1 MLMVMA
7 FVFAD
12 MNETIGFTAWCIE
25 SATHV
30 MTPAT
35 APMII
40 FLVLACTEFITGTNW
55 GMYDIALP
63 IIIPLAMNIG
73 VSMPLVVGACISAGV
88 FGSHICFYSDA
99 TVLTSAASGGY
110 DVILGDC
117 IWPAQFARAGLVLDV
132 TDRVSALDLDD
143 IYQGALDATRYE
155 GKYYGMPWLNDVK
168 YMFVNMELLKQAGI
182 EEAPTTWDQLIED
195 AKACK
200 EQGICEYPIV
210 GCYAQAECLICDYT
224 CIAGSFGGAFVDE
237 NNQPTLDSAENIAA
251 LDFMA
256 QTLKDGLCNPKSLE
270 MIEDDVLSTFA
281 SGSAVFAINWT
292 YQYASMNDEAQ
303 SSVVGQ
309 GIITPIPGTDKAQSA
324 TVNGGM
330 PLMITSG
337 CKHPDE
343 AWEYMLFLAS
353 REMQARY
360 CANALPIWKSLY
372 TDPQV
377 IETAGAEVVAASQ
390 IQFDY
395 IVNRPM
401 VPYYNELST
410 AMQSEIQLVLLG
422 QKTAQ
427 EALTG
432 LQATALELADR

>member
-1 MLMVMA
+1 MKRVLAFVLVFMLLLSVCA
-7 FVFAD
+7 VSVFAD
-12 MNETIGFTAWCIE
+12 GVTLNALFMKQAGYSEDDVVAMTQAFTE
-25 SATHV
+25 STGIQVNPTFVAYEEL
-30 MTPAT
+30 
-35 APMII
+35 APKI
-40 FLVLACTEFITGTNW
+40 
-55 GMYDIALP
+55 
-63 IIIPLAMNIG
+63 
-73 VSMPLVVGACISAGV
+73 
-88 FGSHICFYSDA
+88 
-99 TVLTSAASGGY
+99 LTSAASGGY

-117 IWPAQFARAGLVLDV
+117 IWPAQFAKAGIVLDV
-132 TDRVSALDLDD
+132 TDRVNELDLDD
-143 IYQGALDATRYE
+143 IYQGALDATKYE

-182 EEAPTTWDQLIED
+182 EAAPTTWDELIAD

-200 EQGICEYPIV
+200 EQGICEFPIV

-224 CIAGSFGGAFVDE
+224 CIAGSFGGSFVDE
-237 NNQPTLDSAENIAA
+237 NNNPTLNSAENVAA

-281 SGSAVFAINWT
+281 AGNAVFAINWT
-292 YQYASMNDEAQ
+292 YQYASMNDESQ
-303 SSVVGQ
+303 STVVGQ
-309 GIITPIPGTDKAQSA
+309 GVITPIPGTDKAQSA

-330 PLMITSG
+330 PLMITAG
-337 CKHPDE
+337 CKNPDE

-353 REMQARY
+353 KEMQAKY

-377 IETAGAEVVAASQ
+377 IETAGADVVAASQ
-390 IQFDY
+390 VQFDF
-395 IVNRPM
+395 IENRPM

-410 AMQSEIQLVLLG
+410 SMQTEIQLVLLG

-427 EALTG
+427 EALDG
-432 LQATALELADR
+432 LQAIAMDLANS

>member
-1 MLMVMA
+1 MKKGIMLTCAGLIAAAMMA
-7 FVFAD
+7 
-12 MNETIGFTAWCIE
+12 
-25 SATHV
+25 
-30 MTPAT
+30 
-35 APMII
+35 AP
-40 FLVLACTEFITGTNW
+40 VLAEDVTLNALFMKQAGYSEDDVTAMTQAFTEETGIQVNPTFVA
-55 GMYDIALP
+55 YEELSPKI
-63 IIIPLAMNIG
+63 
-73 VSMPLVVGACISAGV
+73 
-88 FGSHICFYSDA
+88 
-99 TVLTSAASGGY
+99 LTSAQSGGY

-117 IWPAQFARAGLVLDV
+117 IWPAQFAKAGLVLDV
-132 TDRVSALDLDD
+132 TDRVEALELDD
-143 IYQGALDATRYE
+143 IYQGALDATKYE

-168 YMFVNMELLKQAGI
+168 YMFVNKDLLAQAGI
-182 EEAPTTWDQLIED
+182 EEIPATWDELIAD
-195 AKACK
+195 AQAVKD
-200 EQGICEYPIV
+200 QGICEYPIV

-237 NNQPTLDSAENIAA
+237 NNAPTLNSEENVAA

-256 QTLKDGLCNPKSLE
+256 KMLADGLCNPKSLE

-281 SGSAVFAINWT
+281 AGNAVFAINWT
-292 YQYASMNDEAQ
+292 YQYAAMNDESQ

-309 GIITPIPGTDKAQSA
+309 GVITPIPGTDKAESA

-330 PLMITSG
+330 PLMITAG
-337 CKHPDE
+337 CQHPDE
-343 AWEYMLFLAS
+343 AWDYMLFLAS
-353 REMQARY
+353 KDMQAKY

-372 TDPQV
+372 TDENV
-377 IETAGAEVVAASQ
+377 KATAGEEVVAASQ

-427 EALTG
+427 EALDG
-432 LQATALELADR
+432 LQATAEELAAN

>member
-1 MLMVMA
+1 MKKR
-7 FVFAD
+7 
-12 MNETIGFTAWCIE
+12 
-25 SATHV
+25 
-30 MTPAT
+30 
-35 APMII
+35 
-40 FLVLACTEFITGTNW
+40 VLAAAVSCMAAAMLASPAMAEDVTLNALFMKQAGYSEEDVTAMTQAFTESTGIVVNPTFVA
-55 GMYDIALP
+55 YEE
-63 IIIPLAMNIG
+63 LAPKI
-73 VSMPLVVGACISAGV
+73 
-88 FGSHICFYSDA
+88 
-99 TVLTSAASGGY
+99 LTSAQSGGY

-117 IWPAQFARAGLVLDV
+117 IWPAQFAKAGLVLDV
-132 TDRVSALDLDD
+132 TDRVEELDLDD
-143 IYQGALDATRYE
+143 IYQGALDATKYE

-168 YMFVNMELLKQAGI
+168 YMFVNKDLLAQAGI
-182 EEAPTTWDQLIED
+182 EDVPATWDELIED
-195 AKACK
+195 AKAVK

-224 CIAGSFGGAFVDE
+224 CISGSFGGAFVDE
-237 NNQPTLDSAENIAA
+237 NNMPTLNSEENVAA

-256 QTLKDGLCNPKSLE
+256 QTLKDELCNPKSLE

-281 SGSAVFAINWT
+281 AGNAVFAINWT
-292 YQYASMNDEAQ
+292 YQYASMNDESQ

-309 GIITPIPGTDKAQSA
+309 GVITPIPGTDKAESA

-330 PLMITSG
+330 PLMITAGSQ
-337 CKHPDE
+337 HPDE

-353 REMQARY
+353 KEMQTKY

-372 TDPQV
+372 TEDDV
-377 IETAGAEVVAASQ
+377 KATAGEEVVAASQ

-410 AMQSEIQLVLLG
+410 SMQSEIQMVLLG

-427 EALTG
+427 EALDE
-432 LQATALELADR
+432 LQATAEELANS